1 MRYEDS
7 VDEAI
12 WIERTVNNL
21 TYREIQEKIGVSYY
35 RIKKVINERS
45 QGKNKNRSRKRSKK
59 ERKDRKNKKSN
70 MDA

>member
-7 VDEAI
+7 IDEAI

-45 QGKNKNRSRKRSKK
+45 QGKNKTRGRKRNEKK
-59 ERKDRKNKKSN
+59 RRN
-70 MDA
+70 